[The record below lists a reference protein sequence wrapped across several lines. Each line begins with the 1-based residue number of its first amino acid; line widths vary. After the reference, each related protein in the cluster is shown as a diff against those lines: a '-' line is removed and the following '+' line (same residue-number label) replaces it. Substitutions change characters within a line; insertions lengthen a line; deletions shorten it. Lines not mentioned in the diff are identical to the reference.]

1 MREVLESKRLR
12 LSWEKLSRDELTPI
26 ERTVALDGIRRILAS
41 DGHDLDA
48 VLKMAIV
55 GVVMLE
61 RERQEKA
68 AKQAAARNGT
78 GTPSFDGSGFET
90 MRKPTVDDTFGPGFS
105 AFKDV
110 FGTARSKYAGQAY
123 GRVRSMSDKEAD
135 ERRARLRPVSG
146 SDVPAVV
153 TGAVAIVDRIT
164 IRSGDMLVFK
174 LENSFALYGPLIAME
189 ENTIETIE
197 AANRH
202 AAQIKVSIRRH
213 PDQADVNIVERVSIS
228 A

>member
-61 RERQEKA
+61 RERAEKA

-78 GTPSFDGSGFET
+78 GSTTFAHDDVQPERRPS
-90 MRKPTVDDTFGPGFS
+90 VDETFGPGFS

-110 FGTARSKYAGQAY
+110 FGTARGKYASQAY
-123 GRVRSMSDKEAD
+123 GRVRSMSDKEAE
-135 ERRARLRPVSG
+135 ERRAQLRPVTG
-146 SDVPAVV
+146 SDVPHVV
-153 TGAVAIVDRIT
+153 TGAVAIVDRVT
-164 IRSGDMLVFK
+164 IKSGDMLVFK

-202 AAQIKVSIRRH
+202 SAQIKVSIRRH
-213 PDQADVNIVERVSIS
+213 PDQMDVNIVDRVSI
-228 A
+228 AA